1 MFNVF
6 ALYIKFFQSA
16 QIRLVDENKT
26 LAIERSRLSDLIANI
41 QKMHNDVERF
51 GENDKR
57 RLETQVQMLE
67 AQVYAYVLSSVV
79 VPYLVIPVRNYGL
92 SCCESRIW
100 VVKTHYKRT
109 LRHAICGC
117 ALIGWYGYHH

>member
-1 MFNVF
+1 MFNDF
-6 ALYIKFFQSA
+6 ALYIIFFQSA

-100 VVKTHYKRT
+100 VVKTHSK
-109 LRHAICGC
+109 GP
-117 ALIGWYGYHH
+117 